1 MNKKKLFSCLCL
13 LAMLAINSTRSTAQ
27 VTVFGAGYFQ
37 NQYLFNPAMSG
48 REAGKG
54 TLGAGYRKSGDVKD
68 GPQSFYLTG
77 DYAFDARMGAGV
89 NISYDKAGLFNS
101 TKAMATYSYHVQVG
115 DETKLLHFGI
125 SAGGTHRRL
134 NDKAIVGDRD
144 DPSIYN
150 FNDQFM
156 RFEADFGM
164 AYTDGKLTLQ
174 AAAPN
179 LVATFK
185 NDPKDVVN
193 RNRYMASASYKFRPG
208 GEDQDWTVEPK
219 VVYRGINGTKSIV
232 DAGANIGY
240 KEYINLFGL
249 YHSSKNVTAGLGVKL
264 SGVAQLTALY
274 STQASAFRAYSGG
287 DYEIGL
293 LFNF

>member
-1 MNKKKLFSCLCL
+1 MKKKKIFSCFCL
-13 LAMLAINSTRSTAQ
+13 LVLLAIGNTSSNAQ

-37 NQYLFNPAMSG
+37 NQYLFNPAMS
-48 REAGKG
+48 RQEAGKG
-54 TLGAGYRKSGDVKD
+54 KLGAGYRKSGDVKD

-77 DYAFDARMGAGV
+77 DYAFDARMGIGV
-89 NISYDKAGLFNS
+89 NINYDKAGLFNN
-101 TKAMATYSYHVQVG
+101 TKAMATYSYHVQMG
-115 DETKLLHFGI
+115 EETQVLHFGI

-174 AAAPN
+174 ATAPN

-185 NDPKDVVN
+185 NDPKDVAN
-193 RNRYMASASYKFRPG
+193 RNIYMAAASYKFRPG
-208 GEDQDWTVEPK
+208 GDGKDWTVEPK
-219 VVYRGINGTKSIV
+219 VVYRGIKGTKSLL

-240 KEYINLFGL
+240 KEFINLFGL
-249 YHSSKNVTAGLGVKL
+249 YHSSKNVTAGIGVKL
-264 SGVAQLTALY
+264 SDVAQLTASY
-274 STQASAFRAYSGG
+274 STQAAEFKTYAGG